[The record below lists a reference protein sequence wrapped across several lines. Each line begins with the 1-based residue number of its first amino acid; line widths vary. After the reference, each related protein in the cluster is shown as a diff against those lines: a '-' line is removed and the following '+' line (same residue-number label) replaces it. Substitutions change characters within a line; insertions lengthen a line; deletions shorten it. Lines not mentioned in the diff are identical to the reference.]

1 MRREVLLALLAAS
14 LATAGCSKMER
25 LTFVR
30 PTADRGEY
38 VQIAPTYD
46 VSGRKGSA
54 GAGNAVALVAAASD
68 RLRRGE
74 LDEAERL
81 SRQALK
87 ADPRSTDALT
97 LLGSIAESRG
107 RAAEAGR
114 HYKAAVALAPG
125 TGIPAN
131 NYGAWLCANG
141 QAAQSLAFFDQALAD
156 PAYPTPLAAL
166 SNAGS
171 CARKAGMAPRAEASW
186 RQVLAAQPEH
196 VGALAGMAQLQ
207 YDLGHTLE
215 ARAFAQRW
223 LAVAPDDPDGLR
235 LAIAIERKHGDNAAA
250 SRYLSRLQG
259 ISSGSTTSPPA
270 R

>member
-1 MRREVLLALLAAS
+1 M
-14 LATAGCSKMER
+14 
-25 LTFVR
+25 
-30 PTADRGEY
+30 
-38 VQIAPTYD
+38 
-46 VSGRKGSA
+46 
-54 GAGNAVALVAAASD
+54 
-68 RLRRGE
+68 LRR
-74 LDEAERL
+74 
-81 SRQALK
+81 
-87 ADPRSTDALT
+87 T
-97 LLGSIAESRG
+97 
-107 RAAEAGR
+107 
-114 HYKAAVALAPG
+114 
-125 TGIPAN
+125 IPA
-131 NYGAWLCANG
+131 L
-141 QAAQSLAFFDQALAD
+141 QLHILLL
-156 PAYPTPLAAL
+156 LAAL